1 MGATAP
7 SRSGAPA
14 EPAQA
19 PRGLSREQI
28 LEATARQLEAEGFRV
43 MAVGGWGGREA
54 PVPVNDQIPDLKAKW
69 SDEVVLV
76 VVETPES
83 LHDEASEA
91 RWKAFGRSYFTFEV
105 ALPGAILGEA
115 RLLARARGVRV
126 NRFWVY

>member
-1 MGATAP
+1 MGASANAHP
-7 SRSGAPA
+7 GAPA
-14 EPAQA
+14 EPVKA
-19 PRGLSREQI
+19 PRGFTREQI

-43 MAVGGWGGREA
+43 MALGGWGGREE
-54 PVPVNDQIPDLKAKW
+54 PVPVNGQVPDLKAKW

-76 VVETPES
+76 VVETPET